1 MRPLD
6 TPTRCSVSE
15 EMIRVRELDHHHSSP
30 TGASPA
36 EILVGK
42 GKLEAEPRADDY
54 TGVADVS
61 PEPKANGF
69 PRDRTAVGDI
79 SRPKVLKE
87 PPMPEQIL
95 DQTRIK
101 PPEPAGESQMSTLSL
116 KDLRKI
122 RERELR
128 HFLFLS

>member
-1 MRPLD
+1 MRIQVSGKMPK
-6 TPTRCSVSE
+6 SVDKTNCNE
-15 EMIRVRELDHHHSSP
+15 HTHVEKPRVKPPSTTE
-30 TGASPA
+30 
-36 EILVGK
+36 